1 MALRSPKELTFGS
14 APEGEHTTHSAE
26 VYWDPDADFGGY
38 LKRAREQ
45 RGWTTR
51 EAARRFG
58 VSQAY
63 ITKLEHQT
71 RKRAPGDDL
80 IQRVAEVY
88 GLDPREV
95 MHEAGL
101 RFVIPPSLTLKLPVE
116 QAFMRLLMDPR
127 FRPVGFEP
135 EHHGYYSL
143 VVKQQLL
150 DVALSVARAVKEE
163 GFDLERWLAEGE
175 AP

>member
-38 LKRAREQ
+38 L
-45 RGWTTR
+45 
-51 EAARRFG
+51 
-58 VSQAY
+58 
-63 ITKLEHQT
+63 
-71 RKRAPGDDL
+71 KRAPGDDL

-116 QAFMRLLMDPR
+116 QAFMRLFMDPR
-127 FRPVGFEP
+127 FRPVGFEA